1 MAKRKAVTIDGY
13 TATQMQNLTINLI
26 YEIGGRAWR
35 NNTGAAY
42 RNQRLIKYGEVGSGD
57 VIGFLPDGLFISVE
71 IKTLNDSTS
80 AEQIEF
86 IEQVRAVG
94 GVAFIAAQIKD
105 VDDALALYRSRADWI
120 VKWTKSKPNWTNS
133 H

>member
-1 MAKRKAVTIDGY
+1 MTPHRTRAITSDGY

-26 YEIGGRAWR
+26 RDIGGRAWR
-35 NNTGAAY
+35 NNTGGGF
-42 RNQRLIKYGEVGSGD
+42 RNGRLIKYGEVGSGD

-105 VDDALALYRSRADWI
+105 VDDALAPYRARL
-120 VKWTKSKPNWTNS
+120 VPGR
-133 H
+133 

>member
-1 MAKRKAVTIDGY
+1 MIKRKAVTLDGY

-26 YEIGGRAWR
+26 RDIGGRAWR
-35 NNTGAAY
+35 NNTGGGF
-42 RNQRLIKYGEVGSGD
+42 RNGRLIKYGEVGSGD

-94 GVAFIAAQIKD
+94 GVAFIAAQIRD
-105 VDDALALYRSRADWI
+105 VDDALAPYRARL
-120 VKWTKSKPNWTNS
+120 VPGR
-133 H
+133 